1 MIFRLEGGVYRFAAG
16 YSLDQAYLEHERR
29 TPICPGPGTVVGR
42 AAMGREVVQ
51 IEDAYR
57 LTFRIRAPDAL
68 DTVTEAEVALS
79 GDADIRDIEFRG
91 TREVAKKSAQSLRYA
106 LAPKYCLGGIRSK
119 TTRLSSGT

>member
-91 TREVAKKSAQSLRYA
+91 TREDRQEIRPV
-106 LAPKYCLGGIRSK
+106 LAICVGSQI
-119 TTRLSSGT
+119 LSRWY